1 MSRRIPQTFIHEL
14 IARADLLDVIGARV
28 ALKKA
33 GSNYKGLC
41 PFHNEKTPSFS
52 VSPEKGFYHC
62 FGCSAHGNAI
72 DFMMR
77 YENRSFPEAV
87 EALADMLR
95 LEVPFDGREEPQE
108 EFHGLYEVLREAD
121 QIYRRALRE
130 HAVAVDYLKHRGI
143 DGATASRFGVGYAP
157 DAWDTLMSA
166 LGGTARGLERLVE
179 AGLVKV
185 NEQGRHYDA
194 FRDRITFPIRDSRG
208 RVIGFGGRVLGAGE
222 PKYLNSPETPVFHK
236 RQTLYGIY
244 EARQRPGRPEQILVV
259 EGYMDVAALA
269 QYGIEPAMA
278 TLGTATTADHVRQL
292 TRLANA
298 VVFCFDGDRAGRAA
312 AWRAAEAALPFGGGN
327 VELKFLLLPEGD
339 DPDSFVRSRG
349 ADEFRSRLR
358 QAVPLST
365 FLLDTLKGQVD
376 VESSDG
382 RAKLVGL
389 VLPLLSRL
397 SEGGIYWRLLV
408 DDLAQFVGMS
418 VAEFKEVLRAE
429 TRSTSAPP
437 APRRARGG
445 GKRSS
450 IAKIIRLI
458 LHYPGAAGR
467 VGRIEGLDTVD
478 LPGADL
484 LRRLLEMTAEN
495 PDFMTGQLIETFREH
510 PEEPYLKTL
519 AAEEILDDETVAPA
533 VLADSL
539 NRLVAA
545 QRRSAA
551 AAAVKRRGP
560 SPPEGGPGRA

>member
-545 QRRSAA
+545 QRRSTA

>member
-208 RVIGFGGRVLGAGE
+208 RVVGFGGRVLGAGE

-339 DPDSFVRSRG
+339 DPDSFVRGRG

>member
-130 HAVAVDYLKHRGI
+130 HAVAVDYLKRRGI
-143 DGATASRFGVGYAP
+143 DGATASRFGLGFAP
-157 DAWDTLMSA
+157 DAWDTLVGA

-208 RVIGFGGRVLGAGE
+208 RIIGFGGRVLGAGE

-389 VLPLLSRL
+389 VLPLLGRL

-418 VAEFKEVLRAE
+418 VAEFKEVLGAE

-551 AAAVKRRGP
+551 VAAVKRRGP

>member
-418 VAEFKEVLRAE
+418 VAEFKEVLGAE